1 MPAQVV
7 VDKALDE
14 VVAVVIARMAAQ
26 RERLAQLVAGG
37 LQGLGQQLFFMQ
49 KLVGQALVDQ
59 DAGRVGRLGLGLHQ
73 CAGVMLGPE
82 GLVGFQ
88 SPTQIARKG
97 FLAPGA
103 VHGVGNGR
111 KGRQAFEQT
120 RMAQRQRQRPMGAH
134 AVAKDAQA
142 LGVYGQV
149 AGQQGNQ
156 LIREIAFHAPVAFP
170 RGLLG
175 IEVKAG
181 AHAKVPAVRLA
192 GRVGAT
198 RAGVG
203 GDQGDVQHRSQ
214 ALGAGL
220 GHKGFF
226 GAGQS
231 GQIQQGRHLLAH
243 HGLGRFVIVTNF
255 NELVAYDLK
264 ADERTETPFTDLHQ
278 QYTFF
283 LPLAGLEKSY
293 THTESVAD
301 VKAAEKMGRLFD
313 LIRERNQ
320 ITTADEV
327 HALNVFLTR
336 LLFCFFAEDT
346 GIFKKNQFTDVI
358 KSTTREDG
366 EDLAE
371 FLGKLFAVLNE
382 PEKSS
387 LRQSM
392 PAHLSAFPY
401 VNGGLFEKTTPI
413 PAFGSRSR
421 RLLLECST
429 LDWSQINPDIFG
441 SMFQAVIDEDQR
453 GTLGQHYTSVSNIM
467 KVIQPLFLDK
477 LYAELERSRGSEKKL
492 QALLERVS
500 SIKVFDPAC
509 GSGNFLIIA
518 YKELRRFEMEVFR
531 ALNAVSKQNVI
542 FMTSIKLSQ
551 FYGIEID
558 DFAHEIALLSLWLA
572 EHQMHQEFEAAF
584 GHAEPMLPLKASG
597 HVVHGNSLRVDW
609 NKVCPK
615 TVDDEVYVIGNPPFS
630 GSGKDRTKEQND
642 DIKQVFKEFE
652 NYKDLDLVACWFWKG
667 AKYISGTRAEL
678 ALVSTNSICQ
688 GEQVSMLWPP
698 ILSLGLHI
706 SFAYQTFKWK
716 NSAKKNAAV
725 HVVIVGVSARPGNKI
740 IFKYIENEV
749 HAHSVA
755 NISPYLLGGGNTV
768 AYARRTPISTV
779 TNFANGSIPADGGNL
794 ILSVDERNQLLA
806 VEPTAAKWIK
816 PYRGAED
823 VLSGNT
829 RYCLWLVD
837 CPVDDIKNMP
847 EVLRRVDRVKEA
859 RLLSPKEQTRKKA
872 GTPHLFTEN
881 RQPSEGSYLAIP
893 RTSSENRIY
902 VPIGY
907 VDSSVIA
914 NNDLQIVPNA
924 SLYEFGLLTSV
935 MHNDWM
941 RVVAGRMKSDYRY
954 SASLVYNTFPWPDV
968 TDSQRKQI
976 EALAEDVLMS
986 RENYPDKS
994 LADLYDPGRMPDDL
1008 KAAHKAL
1015 DAAVERLYRTRP
1027 FRDADERLEHLFAR
1041 YEKLIE
1047 QESQQ
1052 KAAEAAAKK
1061 TRKPRAAKAVTAE
1074 QL

>member
-1 MPAQVV
+1 MSINQAQLF
-7 VDKALDE
+7 DTLQSLT
-14 VVAVVIARMAAQ
+14 Q
-26 RERLAQLVAGG
+26 RE
-37 LQGLGQQLFFMQ
+37 
-49 KLVGQALVDQ
+49 
-59 DAGRVGRLGLGLHQ
+59 
-73 CAGVMLGPE
+73 
-82 GLVGFQ
+82 
-88 SPTQIARKG
+88 
-97 FLAPGA
+97 
-103 VHGVGNGR
+103 
-111 KGRQAFEQT
+111 
-120 RMAQRQRQRPMGAH
+120 
-134 AVAKDAQA
+134 DAQA
-142 LGVYGQV
+142 EFIYGFLDAYGFAKSTITQVRNGGARNVAKV
-149 AGQQGNQ
+149 AGDVALKGQ
-156 LIREIAFHAPVAFP
+156 LYFRAIPAGENVHEAAESLKGRDVI
-170 RGLLG
+170 
-175 IEVKAG
+175 KAQ
-181 AHAKVPAVRLA
+181 K
-192 GRVGAT
+192 
-198 RAGVG
+198 
-203 GDQGDVQHRSQ
+203 
-214 ALGAGL
+214 
-220 GHKGFF
+220 
-226 GAGQS
+226 
-231 GQIQQGRHLLAH
+231 I
-243 HGLGRFVIVTNF
+243 RFVIVTNF

-264 ADERTETPFTDLHQ
+264 ADERMETPFTDLHQ

-283 LPLAGLEKSY
+283 LPLAGHEKSY

-320 ITTADEV
+320 ISTAEEV

-346 GIFKKNQFTDVI
+346 GIFAKNQFTDVI

-382 PEKSS
+382 PEKSVQ
-387 LRQSM
+387 RQSM
-392 PAHLSAFPY
+392 PKHLSDFPY
-401 VNGGLFEKTTPI
+401 VNGGLFEKEPPI
-413 PAFGSRSR
+413 PVFGARSR

-441 SMFQAVIDEDQR
+441 SMFQAVIDEEQR
-453 GTLGQHYTSVSNIM
+453 GTLGQHYTSVRNIM
-467 KVIQPLFLDK
+467 KVIKPLFLDK
-477 LYAELERSRGSEKKL
+477 LHAELERSRGSAKKL

-531 ALNAVSKQNVI
+531 ALNAVSQQNVI
-542 FMTSIKLSQ
+542 FMTGIKLSQ

-572 EHQMHQEFEAAF
+572 EHQMQQEFEAAF
-584 GHAEPMLPLKASG
+584 GYAEPMLPLKASG
-597 HVVHGNSLRVDW
+597 NITHGNSLRMDW
-609 NKVCPK
+609 NQVCPK
-615 TVDDEVYVIGNPPFS
+615 TAEDEVYVIGNPPFS

-667 AKYISGTRAEL
+667 AKYISDTRAEL

-688 GEQVSMLWPP
+688 GEQVSMLWPS

-725 HVVIVGVSARPGNKI
+725 HVVIVGLSARPGNKI

-755 NISPYLLGGGNTV
+755 NISPYLLDGGNTV
-768 AYARRTPISTV
+768 AYARRAPISKV

-794 ILSVDERNQLLA
+794 ILSVEERNQLIA
-806 VEPTAAKWIK
+806 VEPIAAKWIK

-837 CPVDDIKNMP
+837 CPVDDLKHMP
-847 EVLRRVDRVKEA
+847 EVIRRVDRVKEA

-872 GTPHLFTEN
+872 ETPHLFTEN

-893 RTSSENRIY
+893 RTSSENRMY

-924 SLYEFGLLTSV
+924 SLYEFGLLTSA

-968 TDSQRKQI
+968 TDAQRKQI
-976 EALAEDVLMS
+976 ETLAEDVLMA
-986 RENYPDKS
+986 RENYPGKS
-994 LADLYDPGRMPDDL
+994 LADLYDPATMPDDL
-1008 KAAHKAL
+1008 KTAHKAL
-1015 DAAVERLYRTRP
+1015 DAAVERLYRPRP

-1047 QESQQ
+1047 QENQQ

-1061 TRKPRAAKAVTAE
+1061 ARKPRAAKTVTAE
-1074 QL
+1074 KH